1 MGSWS
6 LQWRDLGSNPR
17 NGMQAASPYFPIIFL
32 TLSDESNVT
41 SNAANENVQ
50 IKCKNHATKVITQV
64 ANVGRD
70 LAIVTE
76 SVAIVSNGASKVT
89 FYSRKRFLHLRS
101 LSFNQN

>member
-1 MGSWS
+1 MLLLRIDFENIMGSWS

-17 NGMQAASPYFPIIFL
+17 NEMQAASLYFPTIFL

-41 SNAANENVQ
+41 SNGANENMR
-50 IKCKNHATKVITQV
+50 IKCKNRATIVITQV

-76 SVAIVSNGASKVT
+76 SVAIVSNGA
-89 FYSRKRFLHLRS
+89 
-101 LSFNQN
+101 